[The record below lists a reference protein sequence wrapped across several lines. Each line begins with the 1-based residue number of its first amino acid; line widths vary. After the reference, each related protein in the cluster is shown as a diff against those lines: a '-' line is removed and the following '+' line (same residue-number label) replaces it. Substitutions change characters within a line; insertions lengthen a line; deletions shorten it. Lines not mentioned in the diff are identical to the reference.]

1 MKNIPIPE
9 GVRREQIFLK
19 MKKLLFFVFA
29 ASCMLACTDKNNPSS
44 TSSTITC
51 DPTTQT
57 VFENGG
63 SFTVSI
69 SSFTAWSATTN
80 KTWVTISPNSAQGDA
95 FVTIKVASGGKD
107 EATVLFS
114 NGEGTAK
121 LIIYREEEPQS
132 YPNGILPGKFSVSSS
147 KKVQFSQGNL
157 QYQASTKTW
166 RFAHH
171 QYDIIGNND
180 VAGYGN
186 SYIGN
191 TYSGWIDL
199 FGWGTGN
206 NPVLSSTSE
215 SNYRVFVDWGTNAIS
230 NGGNQA
236 NQWRTLSKDDL
247 DYLFLQRGNA
257 AKLLGLGK
265 VNGRRGLIILPDNW
279 HTPSDVTFTPS
290 TSLGMTRDTYS
301 YSDSGSD
308 HYRDNVYTAEQW
320 NIMESAG
327 AVFLPEAGYRRS
339 TSYEPSYGCYWSSY
353 KRSDGYVMHLEFSNH
368 EIIPHTMAELKS
380 YDGLSVRLVR
390 EIE

>member
-1 MKNIPIPE
+1 
-9 GVRREQIFLK
+9 

-44 TSSTITC
+44 TSTTITC

-80 KTWVTISPNSAQGDA
+80 KSWVTISPNSAQGDA

-171 QYDIIGNND
+171 QYDIIGNNE

-206 NPVLSSTSE
+206 NPVLSSTKE
-215 SNYRVFVDWGTNAIS
+215 ENYTYFVDWGTNAIS

-236 NQWRTLSKDDL
+236 NQWRTLSENDL
-247 DYLFLQRGNA
+247 IYMLFKRPNA
-257 AKLLGLGK
+257 STKFGLGK
-265 VNGRRGLIILPDNW
+265 VNEKSGLIILPDNW
-279 HTPSDVTFTPS
+279 QTPSAVTFTPS
-290 TSLGMTRDTYS
+290 TSLGMTKHTYS
-301 YSDSGSD
+301 NYDSGYYSDSGSN

-327 AVFLPEAGYRRS
+327 AVFFPEAGYRIG
-339 TSYEPSYGCYWSSY
+339 TSYKSSDGCYWSST
-353 KRSDGYVMHLEFSNH
+353 KRNGKAEYLEFSSDRLDPSTATEN
-368 EIIPHTMAELKS
+368 ESS
-380 YDGLSVRLVR
+380 YGRSVRLVR
-390 EIE
+390 DIE